1 MSASVSAAYTQLAQ
15 PLRSV
20 VRELVFQSLSAGAEI
35 CTLAIQTITDPAL
48 PPSVKPADL
57 VKTLILA
64 AIEFKHRSVESVL
77 SYLGAGTAAERLSTG
92 ESFGRGGV
100 ERAQSLLAKAA
111 QLERDG
117 TVENVLRIKHAVR
130 LLDESVYS
138 LPDHMLKLG
147 KVNQENTRQRL
158 PSPPSHVKIEFGT
171 KPEKKSNNTS
181 QSPKPSQPKTSP
193 EGANKIKDKYGEP
206 REWTPDKYPKELFG
220 QAPSDDREE
229 SVPQLATQSE
239 FIPAGPASKHPV
251 PKLPI
256 HRLQKDSILNQDKMP
271 ILTITNFS
279 GIKWIPRKRFE
290 SPQQNVKNQISMDSN
305 SRRSQSPSTRLS
317 RERDFHKYKNI
328 KQGNSHT
335 GGLAVLPEASDTEGD
350 WSDMLPAN
358 RTSPLNQTLQS
369 PLLPPSLIDTNYK
382 QHSLPKLSIS
392 LSAGLQLLPKTTKK
406 PATLLTISSLAKLLS
421 IPPKV
426 PPKLAKATSVFNYS
440 IAGQKKAAAVV
451 SQPQVV
457 LSLQKIYPLQK
468 LPTASPPKLISLAKW
483 QGVLI
488 NGSTIARS
496 KVMEASSRITPPV
509 YLSFASYQ
517 GIRLDSRK
525 SFVVPPR
532 ILPCVNTIGIN
543 LPGKMLPR
551 IVSWTLSSVLI
562 QSKQKPPVVVSRDAI
577 LMASKLQSILIQ
589 GKQPLLTINH
599 STNVP
604 TQAILSTTPIRPL
617 LYIPRDR
624 PMVISAQTTS
634 TLMQPSKPFIFM
646 SPLSPICIPPSRIV
660 APPLARVPLLAIR
673 IPTLSIPGIPK
684 QQVTVPKML
693 LSMTS
698 IQSLGLQSKSNQPP
712 RLLSYSVPSLT
723 IPSATKPLL
732 TISKISSLNR
742 NPRIAAFSS
751 SLPLTSSLVMHY
763 LHAPRSSLSPSNR
776 LQKSILPSTLNIPPK
791 QRATLLLM
799 KLQPLQVYS
808 TPKIVTNRT
817 CSVQTFPALAT
828 RYSIKKESSAAVV
841 QLSVE
846 KTSPISIKS
855 YLPTL
860 FTHKINNITLVKNLP
875 LLSKTPLPPITL
887 AGKNP
892 NLTLHKTTPLSLPS
906 KTPLLHLVK
915 IPTLSL
921 TKAKSQLSFKELA
934 TVAIKGKEK
943 VVTLAEGGKG
953 AVAGLVVCLVG
964 KVEVLGRKA
973 ELGVQST
980 ESRFIRG
987 REVQLSGFVCKDILI
1002 RGVEARKKIKE
1013 GQVDE
1018 MKESP
1023 VVIEY
1028 YKMRSVTVEGKMTIM
1043 QSHKLPTFNIERK
1056 LPVLHSNTIQPITI
1070 QNVPKPIL
1078 TSRSLLPVT
1087 IRGSVQPM
1095 LSLIK
1100 IPSVGVKGAVRASL
1114 ASATLKS
1121 VQITG
1126 ILRPLPPLPKLTTT
1140 NLYPISRPSLTQPK
1154 PTISSSVLS
1163 QLSIKGTPSPQPNLS
1178 KTPLQSLYIAPSPQK
1193 SPAQPSQQPVAP
1205 KTSRHI
1211 PLSGPGIPAPVVV
1224 ESGPVLTTTSLHTRS
1239 FLPKPTVLV
1248 VEKVGSRVVE
1258 PKVKAR
1264 ILKICQLWPFI
1275 YVPHKRASS
1284 SIDKVQS
1291 PLKQTANPNQLAT
1304 QAHLSY
1310 KALEVVPLQSKSI
1323 TPKPL
1328 ELKVAI
1334 TQQTKIIPE
1343 ERRTS
1348 LALATL
1354 QERSISPK
1362 PIDLKITSIAQT
1374 NLTPQHP
1381 RASFTM
1387 TPLQPNS
1394 IAPTSSQP
1402 QQTAQPIINIQNP
1415 SSSPTQVNLSR
1426 VNQTSGTS
1434 IGLGKVDGKGVGDG
1448 GKVESNGGKD
1458 GDAVKVAGK
1467 TGVEARPSVV
1477 SLQGSLPK
1485 IEPTIITKTEVDAV
1499 PKRTSVSDLIAKRN
1513 SGIQSTPKES
1523 NITEPLLKPIT
1534 TSETMQK
1541 RVSVFDSVAKFNA
1554 GANSASNH
1562 VTPTQ
1567 SPPKSP
1573 SPLPKARL
1581 SIALPINTHVIPPIT
1596 INVEAHHFKL
1606 PPKLPKTPSLSFQS
1620 DYLTPRSKNDDPLL
1634 DDHLLNE
1641 DPILPLDSH
1650 SDRNNNTAKLSQSFR
1665 SIAQSERK
1673 PPSQHLEDSYISKK
1687 DEKVPN
1693 DKKDEINPPPENYS
1707 FNSDKM
1713 FDSLNKSEQKSMD
1726 YLNESNHY
1734 SSIGDLKQSN
1744 QDSIKPSIQQ
1754 SNPRSSLTN
1763 DKNPDVLAKKKEERY
1778 KKTVDPILTKML
1790 NMTNAQLAIKEGRS
1804 KVPLLEDQGRLFK
1817 PTKFSIG
1824 NLTEAQSLFGEFSIT
1839 TLELHES
1846 KLMFYHRCN

>member
-48 PPSVKPADL
+48 PPLVKPADL

-147 KVNQENTRQRL
+147 KVNQENTRHRL
-158 PSPPSHVKIEFGT
+158 PSPPSHVRIEFGT
-171 KPEKKSNNTS
+171 QPEKKSNNTS

-220 QAPSDDREE
+220 QVPSDEREE

-239 FIPAGPASKHPV
+239 FIPAGPASKHSV

-279 GIKWIPRKRFE
+279 GIRWIPRKRFE

-328 KQGNSHT
+328 KQGNSHN

-496 KVMEASSRITPPV
+496 KVIEASSRITPPV

-551 IVSWTLSSVLI
+551 IVTWTLSSVLI

-943 VVTLAEGGKG
+943 VVTLAEGEKG
-953 AVAGLVVCLVG
+953 GDTGLVVYLVG
-964 KVEVLGRKA
+964 KVEVLGRKV

-980 ESRFIRG
+980 ESRCIRG

-1002 RGVEARKKIKE
+1002 RGVEARQKVK
-1013 GQVDE
+1013 Q
-1018 MKESP
+1018 SP

-1028 YKMRSVTVEGKMTIM
+1028 YKIRSVTVEGKMTIM
-1043 QSHKLPTFNIERK
+1043 QSHKLPTFNIARK
-1056 LPVLHSNTIQPITI
+1056 LPALYSNSIQPITI

-1078 TSRSLLPVT
+1078 TSRSILPVT

-1100 IPSVGVKGAVRASL
+1100 IPTVGVKGVVRGAL
-1114 ASATLKS
+1114 ASAALKS
-1121 VQITG
+1121 VVIAG
-1126 ILRPLPPLPKLTTT
+1126 NPRPLPPPPKLTTT
-1140 NLYPISRPSLTQPK
+1140 NLYPISRPTLIQPK

-1163 QLSIKGTPSPQPNLS
+1163 QLSIKGTPSPQPTLS

-1193 SPAQPSQQPVAP
+1193 QPAQLSQQPVAP

-1211 PLSGPGIPAPVVV
+1211 PLSGPNIPAPAAV
-1224 ESGPVLTTTSLHTRS
+1224 ESGPVLTTTSLQTRS
-1239 FLPKPTVLV
+1239 FLPKPTVLI
-1248 VEKVGSRVVE
+1248 VEKVGSKVVE
-1258 PKVKAR
+1258 PKVRAR

-1275 YVPHKRASS
+1275 YAPHKRASS

-1291 PLKQTANPNQLAT
+1291 PLKQTANPNQLTT
-1304 QAHLSY
+1304 QAPLNN
-1310 KALEVVPLQSKSI
+1310 KALEVVSLQSKSI

-1328 ELKVAI
+1328 DLKVAI

-1381 RASFTM
+1381 RPSLTM
-1387 TPLQPNS
+1387 TPLQPS

-1402 QQTAQPIINIQNP
+1402 KLPSIPSQPQQAAQPLTTLQNM
-1415 SSSPTQVNLSR
+1415 STSPTQVNQSSAEQIR
-1426 VNQTSGTS
+1426 SS

-1448 GKVESNGGKD
+1448 GKVESDGGKGD
-1458 GDAVKVAGK
+1458 GEVKVVGK
-1467 TGVEARPSVV
+1467 AGVEARPSVV
-1477 SLQGSLPK
+1477 GLQGSLPK
-1485 IEPTIITKTEVDAV
+1485 VEPTITTKTEVDAV

-1513 SGIQSTPKES
+1513 SGIQPTPKES
-1523 NITEPLLKPIT
+1523 NIAEPLLKPIT

-1541 RVSVFDSVAKFNA
+1541 RVSVFESVAKFNA
-1554 GANSASNH
+1554 GANSSSNN
-1562 VTPTQ
+1562 VITTQ

-1581 SIALPINTHVIPPIT
+1581 SIAPPINTPAIPPIT
-1596 INVEAHHFKL
+1596 ITIEVHQFKL
-1606 PPKLPKTPSLSFQS
+1606 PPKIPKTPSLSFQF

-1641 DPILPLDSH
+1641 EDPILPLDSR
-1650 SDRNNNTAKLSQSFR
+1650 SDRNDNAAKLSQSFR

-1693 DKKDEINPPPENYS
+1693 DKKDEVNPPPENYS
-1707 FNSDKM
+1707 FNSEKM

-1754 SNPRSSLTN
+1754 SNARSSLTN

-1778 KKTVDPILTKML
+1778 KKTVDPILTKLL

-1824 NLTEAQSLFGEFSIT
+1824 SLTEAQSLFGEFTIT

-1846 KLMFYHRCN
+1846 RLIFYHRCN